1 MNQFFFESRG
11 REKVNDLMNEGMR
24 SQAYHRS
31 GASRGNLLSRLPKF
45 VLIVLVI
52 LGILQMVVR

>member
-11 REKVNDLMNEGMR
+11 REKAKDLMNEGMR

-31 GASRGNLLSRLPKF
+31 RASKGSLFSSLPKLF
-45 VLIVLVI
+45 LIVLTI
-52 LGILQMVVR
+52 LWVLQLVVR